1 MVLNTGKD
9 GALIAV
15 DEKLFHTGIQRAI
28 KSTSRQQQKWPRMYI
43 SHAPGL
49 RGREGVKTLNSQ
61 GKGKATK

>member
-15 DEKLFHTGIQRAI
+15 DGKPFQAGIQRAT
-28 KSTSRQQQKWPRMYI
+28 KSTSRHQQKWPRTYV

-49 RGREGVKTLNSQ
+49 RGREGVKTKLTR
-61 GKGKATK
+61 KGQSD

>member
-49 RGREGVKTLNSQ
+49 RGREGVKTKFTR
-61 GKGKATK
+61 KGQSD